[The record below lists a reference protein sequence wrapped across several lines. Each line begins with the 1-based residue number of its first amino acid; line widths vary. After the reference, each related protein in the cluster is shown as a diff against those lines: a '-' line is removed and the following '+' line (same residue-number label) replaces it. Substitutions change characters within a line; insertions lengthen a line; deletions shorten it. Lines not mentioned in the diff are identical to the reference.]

1 MSFLSPPA
9 APKIRQWTRSE
20 RLAGRRP
27 PTVDTGLCRRL
38 VPESLTVQSE
48 VTGRGVP
55 QGRRRLLGLPPE
67 PYPAVVCLGA
77 DELFGARES
86 LLPRLFTMCNTHTR
100 LREREDTSV
109 GCLLRPAGW
118 TWPPP
123 SIPELEAAALL
134 RSAPEAPSGP

>member
-1 MSFLSPPA
+1 MVCPPSRTQLWFA
-9 APKIRQWTRSE
+9 S
-20 RLAGRRP
+20 
-27 PTVDTGLCRRL
+27 
-38 VPESLTVQSE
+38 
-48 VTGRGVP
+48 
-55 QGRRRLLGLPPE
+55 
-67 PYPAVVCLGA
+67 GA

-123 SIPELEAAALL
+123 SIPEPEAAALPRL
-134 RSAPEAPSGP
+134 ALEAPSGP